1 MPGVDISLFYLPL
14 GLIGLVRWSIWLF
27 RRIVA
32 SRYQV
37 YEGTF
42 STTLTVVTP
51 VYQEDPEI
59 FDHALRSWL
68 ADDAVTEVICVIDMT
83 DTPCLAVAQRIADG
97 DERVK
102 IGQTSVPGKRDALW
116 RGWSLATSEIV
127 ALVDSDTIWLPDVGR
142 EVLKPF
148 GDPRIGAVATR
159 QSVYRPK
166 TLWQHLTDFYLDYR
180 YFDELAA
187 QTAWGQA
194 ISCVSG
200 RTAVYRRSILVDIAD
215 DFMGERFLGVPCN
228 SGDDKRLTTLTLERG
243 HRTYLQRSAVVWST
257 FPEGHRMFFKQR
269 LRWARNTWRS
279 DLRALFRGWVFRHPF
294 LAFTLIDKAIAPFT
308 ALLAPA
314 FFLFAIV
321 RGDFL
326 AVAILLTWWLVSRG
340 LKNLPHL
347 KRKPEDGLLIPAFV
361 VVSFLMALVRIQA
374 LATIRTQRWLTRD
387 VAVVGGQL
395 VRTNPQTDGSD
406 HTVDLD
412 LTRPPD
418 VAELTP
424 TSITASV
431 GES

>member
-1 MPGVDISLFYLPL
+1 M
-14 GLIGLVRWSIWLF
+14 
-27 RRIVA
+27 A

-37 YEGTF
+37 YQGSFF
-42 STTLTVVTP
+42 STLAVVTP
-51 VYQEDPEI
+51 VYQEDPVI
-59 FDHALRSWL
+59 FHRAMQSWL
-68 ADDAVTEVICVIDMT
+68 DDDAVTEVICVIDKT
-83 DTPCLAVAQRIADG
+83 DTDCLAVAQRFAVRDRRVQIAL
-97 DERVK
+97 
-102 IGQTSVPGKRDALW
+102 TNVPGKRDALW
-116 RGWSLATSEIV
+116 RGWSLASAEIV
-127 ALVDSDTIWLPDVGR
+127 ALVDSDTIWRRRVGR

-148 GDPRIGAVATR
+148 GDPQIGAVATR
-159 QSVYRPK
+159 QSVYQPT

-200 RTAVYRRSILVDIAD
+200 RTAVYRRSILIDIAD
-215 DFMGERFLGVPCN
+215 EFLSERFMGLPCN

-243 HRTYLQRSAVVWST
+243 HRTYLQRSAAVWST

-294 LAFTLIDKAIAPFT
+294 LAFTLMDKAIAPFT

-314 FFLFAIV
+314 FFLFAVV

-326 AVAILLTWWLVSRG
+326 AVAILLMWWLVSRG
-340 LKNLPHL
+340 IKNLPHL
-347 KRKPEDGLLIPAFV
+347 RRKPRDMLLLPAFV

-374 LATIRTQRWLTRD
+374 LITIRTQRWLTRD
-387 VAVVGGQL
+387 VAVVGGELKRTTPQANTLEDKVDIDL
-395 VRTNPQTDGSD
+395 VRPPK
-406 HTVDLD
+406 VVAP
-412 LTRPPD
+412 TR
-418 VAELTP
+418 TP
-424 TSITASV
+424 IAASV